1 MDSVARLSCKQQP
14 LAVPLH
20 HHRTSF
26 SGTPICSISFR
37 TQLSSSHPSV
47 SFKIR
52 ASSSADYLSLSSNAK
67 SPKTQNSFSLFSSL
81 KTPLCVAVAATALFF
96 SSLGCRPLL
105 AIATPAPTVEFSP
118 DTAAAEEAVSDE
130 EREKSLEEHV
140 ASHPDDFEALRSL
153 MEIKIKNRK
162 LPEAVEVINRMIAL
176 EPDEFELPLLRAH
189 MYSYLGESELAKAR
203 FEEILEKDPL
213 RVEAYHGLVMAAKR
227 GETSG
232 KELEEVLKRIQ
243 EALEKCKR
251 EKKKEDVRDFKLLI
265 AQVCVIEGNYNE
277 ALKLYQELVKEE
289 PRDFRPYLCQG
300 IIYTLL
306 RKKDEAEK
314 QFEKYKRL
322 VPKGH
327 PYARYFDEN
336 MLATKVFSQM
346 AENERTKTKN

>member
-1 MDSVARLSCKQQP
+1 M
-14 LAVPLH
+14 
-20 HHRTSF
+20 
-26 SGTPICSISFR
+26 
-37 TQLSSSHPSV
+37 

-96 SSLGCRPLL
+96 SSPGCRPLL